1 MKLEFDH
8 AEKRCL
14 WMPPDEKQRSL
25 GFFSI
30 YFNHLSYTQYFD
42 LFFNKIQNILI
53 TKYIYIDV

>member
-42 LFFNKIQNILI
+42 LFLIKYKIS
-53 TKYIYIDV
+53 